1 MLQFY
6 SRPAVPVIF
15 AAITTIFPKE
25 STTLSYY
32 WTIILVCSHIV
43 EIERVCYT
51 HIGRFSIKPAGSCLS
66 LSSSWSG
73 LILLI
78 SSALFSFLRSTS
90 DFTVCTDVFT
100 GGRRRSLL
108 THHYSH
114 LESRP
119 HTPLPCWH
127 ILSTPEASSQSHVK
141 TLSIQLEVQPASERC
156 TSTKTQSSWSLQ
168 DLTKEAHPPKGYR
181 DGKYRFFHCAGE
193 KGFLQRQPGNRN
205 ALRLSD
211 DSKCQKTAECNRDFS
226 TVILQQLFDTKQNI

>member
-15 AAITTIFPKE
+15 AAVTTIFPKE

-32 WTIILVCSHIV
+32 WTIILVCSHPV

-51 HIGRFSIKPAGSCLS
+51 HIGSFSTKPAGSCLS

-78 SSALFSFLRSTS
+78 SSPLLSFLRSTR
-90 DFTVCTDVFT
+90 DFTVCADVFT

-114 LESRP
+114 PESRP

-127 ILSTPEASSQSHVK
+127 ILSTPEASSQSRVK
-141 TLSIQLEVQPASERC
+141 TLSIQLEGAASLRAMHQRHKAC
-156 TSTKTQSSWSLQ
+156 DLYKTWQRRLIH
-168 DLTKEAHPPKGYR
+168 LKATGTENIA
-181 DGKYRFFHCAGE
+181 FFHCAGE
-193 KGFLQRQPGNRN
+193 RQPGNRGN
-205 ALRLSD
+205 ALRLSG
-211 DSKCQKTAECNRDFS
+211 DSKCQKTAIDFS
-226 TVILQQLFDTKQNI
+226 TVILQQLFDTKQNIF